1 MERDYK
7 RNWIPPKTLE
17 EKIRDLIVPQWLRIR
32 ERAYRELKKGEPE
45 LKIIPVLAKNCIR
58 AIDVGANVGVWSYW
72 LAKQVKY
79 VEAFE
84 PNPKIYSSLK
94 SIKVRN
100 INTHD
105 VALSNKSGEEE
116 LHVPYSPKG
125 FSNQGATLN
134 YKKINGNSKSL
145 SVKSRCLDEYEFN
158 DVGFIKIDVEGH
170 EHEVI
175 EGATRTIKKNMPNLL
190 VEMEEKHNKIPID
203 EQIRSIEGLG
213 YKSYVA
219 KQGKLISTNEINV
232 IKLHRHPKNT
242 KEYLFNFIFL
252 PA

>member
-1 MERDYK
+1 M
-7 RNWIPPKTLE
+7 
-17 EKIRDLIVPQWLRIR
+17 
-32 ERAYRELKKGEPE
+32 
-45 LKIIPVLAKNCIR
+45 
-58 AIDVGANVGVWSYW
+58 
-72 LAKQVKY
+72 
-79 VEAFE
+79 
-84 PNPKIYSSLK
+84 
-94 SIKVRN
+94 N
-100 INTHD
+100 I
-105 VALSNKSGEEE
+105 
-116 LHVPYSPKG
+116 SPKG

-145 SVKSRCLDEYEFN
+145 YVKSRCLDEYEFSN
-158 DVGFIKIDVEGH
+158 VGFIKIDVEGH
-170 EHEVI
+170 EHEVL
-175 EGATRTIKKNMPNLL
+175 EGAMRTIKKNMPNLL